1 MSVNSR
7 ISGFH
12 KLSVGE
18 RLQKVIE
25 HADIPS
31 DSLDTFIDSGNLP
44 IEVADRMIENAIG
57 TMPIPIG
64 VATNMIVDGKDILIP
79 MASEESSVVA
89 AVCNAARQCR
99 ASGGF
104 TTSMTGS
111 LMIAQIQLVDCSDPF
126 SARIKI
132 LEQRDQIKEICNEA
146 DPVLIKLGGG
156 FSDVEV
162 RVIDSKDG
170 PMVITHIIIDTRDAM
185 GANTVNTMAE
195 KLAPFIA
202 QWTGGRT
209 YLRILSNLADQRI
222 ARARATWRLEDLGGE
237 SVRDAMMQAYYFA
250 EADPYRA
257 TTHNKGIMN
266 GISAVVLATGND
278 TRAVESGAHAY
289 AARSGRYT
297 SLTTWEV
304 DKEGNLVGS
313 IEVPMPVGLVG
324 GATKIHPVAQTNLE
338 ILGTKSAT
346 DLARIIAA
354 VGLAQNFAAM
364 RALATE
370 GIQKG
375 HMGLHAKNIV
385 AMAGGVGEEIDIVSE
400 LLVKAGTVRVDV
412 AEKELAKLRNQS

>member
-44 IEVADRMIENAIG
+44 MEVADRMIENAIG

-250 EADPYRA
+250 KADPYRA

-297 SLTTWEV
+297 SLTTWEM

-346 DLARIIAA
+346 DLARTIAA